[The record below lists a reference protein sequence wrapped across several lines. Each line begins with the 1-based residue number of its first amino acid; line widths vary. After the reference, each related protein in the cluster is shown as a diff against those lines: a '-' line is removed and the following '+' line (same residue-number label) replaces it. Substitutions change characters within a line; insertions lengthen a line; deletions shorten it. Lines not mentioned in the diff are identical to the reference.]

1 MKILSIALIL
11 ATLACVF
18 VEASTLG
25 ARLSGQADN
34 AVSISGTTLSARA
47 MGSTLLDRL
56 VVKRQANPTPSCE
69 ELCSNVDALS
79 RIIQT
84 QISPSISQVPALAN
98 LDADLD
104 TIPMLCKTA
113 QADAFAT
120 KTNVENLLE
129 PLKKT
134 SPDAAADAIDLYMKE
149 GCTKA

>member
-1 MKILSIALIL
+1 MKILSITLIL

-34 AVSISGTTLSARA
+34 AVSISGTTLSAKA

-69 ELCSNVDALS
+69 ELVITILAKCSNVDALS

-98 LDADLD
+98 LDA
-104 TIPMLCKTA
+104 
-113 QADAFAT
+113 
-120 KTNVENLLE
+120 
-129 PLKKT
+129 
-134 SPDAAADAIDLYMKE
+134 
-149 GCTKA
+149 GCRP

>member
-1 MKILSIALIL
+1 
-11 ATLACVF
+11 
-18 VEASTLG
+18 
-25 ARLSGQADN
+25 
-34 AVSISGTTLSARA
+34 

-69 ELCSNVDALS
+69 ELVITILAKCSNVDALS

-113 QADAFAT
+113 QVDAFAT

-129 PLKKT
+129 PLKNT
-134 SPDAAADAIDLYMKE
+134 SPDAYRAGIIVPLFSRFINLLMEYSDRAADAIDLYMKE